1 MRLILVQ
8 DEFGTGNLT
17 NNIISSQNPLFMRG
31 YSVITCLTISKL
43 DIKKHE

>member
-1 MRLILVQ
+1 MILVQ

-17 NNIISSQNPLFMRG
+17 NNVISSQISLFMRG
-31 YSVITCLTISKL
+31 YSVITYLTISKL